1 MGDSGLNS
9 IEKGEESR
17 VEPIS
22 LTRIFEDLCPIYMS
36 YGMSYD
42 EYWYGD
48 AYRAKYYREAY
59 ELKVKHKDEEF
70 WTQGMY
76 IYDAICRVAPILHAF
91 SKSGTKPLPY
101 VEKPYLSMSEKNM
114 TEEEKKQQIE
124 NERLIAQIHFEQ
136 WARAT
141 AERFNQEQGKE

>member
-114 TEEEKKQQIE
+114 TEEEKQQQIE

>member
-9 IEKGEESR
+9 IEKGKESR

-22 LTRIFEDLCPIYMS
+22 FTKIFEDLCPVYMS

-42 EYWYGD
+42 EYWHGE
-48 AYRAKYYREAY
+48 AYRTKFYRETH
-59 ELKVKHKDEEF
+59 ELEVKHKDEEF
-70 WTQGMY
+70 WMQGMY

-101 VEKPYLSMSEKNM
+101 IEKPYLSELTKEM
-114 TEEEKKQQIE
+114 TKEEKEQQIE

-141 AERFNQEQGKE
+141 AERFNQEVREE